1 MTCFEIC
8 YDYDA
13 RTPAFS
19 AGCRCMRRRKQNPP
33 ALPMASFP
41 VSPDL
46 VSQELSAVQG
56 TVTVSTLDFVLTHQP
71 DSDLMDLGSTS
82 TLSRQL

>member
-1 MTCFEIC
+1 MSCFEIV

-19 AGCRCMRRRKQNPP
+19 AVCRCMRRRKQKPP
-33 ALPMASFP
+33 ALSKASFP
-41 VSPDL
+41 VSLDL

-56 TVTVSTLDFVLTHQP
+56 LATVSTLDFVLSHQS
-71 DSDLMDLGSTS
+71 DSDLMDLGSMS